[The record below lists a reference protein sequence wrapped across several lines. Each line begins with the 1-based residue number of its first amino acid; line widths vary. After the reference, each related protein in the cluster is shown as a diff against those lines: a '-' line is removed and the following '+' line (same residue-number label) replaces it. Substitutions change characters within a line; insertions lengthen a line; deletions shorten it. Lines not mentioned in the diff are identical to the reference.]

1 MKLENKNEVAYIE
14 KLITVNR
21 VTKVVKGGK
30 KFSFA
35 AFIVVGDGHGRVG
48 FGKGKAREV
57 SDAMAKASER
67 AKKSMFKVP
76 LRESRT
82 LHHDT
87 TGIFGSSRV
96 VLRSAP
102 AGTGLIVGGPM
113 RAVFE
118 ALGMQDVV
126 GKSLGSSNSINV
138 VKATFDALRSVV
150 SPKYVASKRGKK
162 ISEITSKRG

>member
-1 MKLENKNEVAYIE
+1 MRQDNKNEVAYIE
-14 KLITVNR
+14 KLIAVNR

-30 KFSFA
+30 KFSFS
-35 AFIVVGDGHGRVG
+35 AFIVVGDGRGRVG

-57 SDAMAKASER
+57 ADAMSKATEH
-67 AKKSMFKVP
+67 AKKNLFKVP

-82 LHHDT
+82 LHHDVEGT
-87 TGIFGSSRV
+87 FGAGHI

-113 RAVFE
+113 RAIFE

-126 GKSLGSSNSINV
+126 GKSIGTSNPINV
-138 VKATFDALRSVV
+138 VKATFNALKSVV
-150 SPKYVASKRGKK
+150 SPKFIANKRGKK
-162 ISEITSKRG
+162 ISEITSNRT